1 MAILAAYKLVMAN
14 KKILIL
20 DDDQDLLDVL
30 SILLTESGYDIQT
43 LSTGERIFEEI
54 KKFHPDLV
62 LMDVML
68 AGMDGRLIC
77 KRMKAETN
85 TIDLP
90 VILISGSHN
99 LAQNLS
105 EQGAPNDFMS
115 KPFELSV
122 LVEKIE
128 NQLVA

>member
-1 MAILAAYKLVMAN
+1 MDN

-20 DDDQDLLDVL
+20 DDNQDLLDVL
-30 SILLTESGYDIQT
+30 SLLLTEIGYDIQT
-43 LSTGERIFEEI
+43 LNSGEQIFEEI

-62 LMDVML
+62 LMDIML

-77 KRMKAETN
+77 KRMKAKAD
-85 TIDLP
+85 TIDIP

-99 LAQNLS
+99 LSQNLL
-105 EQGAPNDFMS
+105 EQGAPNDFME
-115 KPFELSV
+115 KPFDLSV
-122 LVEKIE
+122 LVKKIE